1 LARTSLQCRECKK
14 EYETAFKYV
23 CDDCFGPLDVKY
35 DFPTLTK
42 DTFSNREQTYWRY
55 FELLP
60 IENKSNIVS
69 IGAGMTPLTKAENL
83 GKKLGLN
90 NLYIK
95 NDSVNPTFSFKDRPA
110 GVAISKAKE
119 LGLTAVG
126 CASTGNLASATA
138 AHAAAAGLPCHV
150 FAPSNIEM
158 AKIAQALSYGANYIA
173 VDGTYDDANRIA
185 AQIGDSTGNLASATA
200 AHAAAAGLPCHVF
213 APSNIEMAKIAQA
226 LSYGANYIAVDG
238 TYDDANRIAAQIGD
252 SKGIGVVNINMR
264 SHYVEGSKTF
274 SYEVAEQLDWQV
286 PDQLIVPVGSG
297 AMLNAICKG
306 FEELQTVSLLDDV
319 SNMHMIAAQPH
330 GCAPIVD
337 AFKKNT
343 KEVIPVENPDT
354 VAKSLAI
361 GDPGDGRYVL
371 KRLEQY
377 NGFAEECNN
386 QEILDAILLL
396 AQTEGIFTEP
406 AGGVSIS
413 ILQKMV
419 EQGKIDKNDKVVCYV
434 TGNGLKATESI
445 MQVLSKPTVYKPN
458 INEISAV
465 VQ

>member
-1 LARTSLQCRECKK
+1 MSRTHLQCRECKK
-14 EYETAFKYV
+14 IYDTAFKYI

-35 DFPTLTK
+35 NFPSITK
-42 DTFSNREQTYWRY
+42 ETFANRENTYWRY

-60 IENKSNIVS
+60 IEDKSNIVS
-69 IGAGMTPLTKAENL
+69 INAGMTPLIKANAL
-83 GKKLGLN
+83 GEKLGLK

-119 LGLTAVG
+119 FGLSSVG

-138 AHAAAAGLPCHV
+138 AHAAKGGFPCHV

-158 AKIAQALSYGANYIA
+158 AKIAQALSYGANY
-173 VDGTYDDANRIA
+173 V
-185 AQIGDSTGNLASATA
+185 
-200 AHAAAAGLPCHVF
+200 
-213 APSNIEMAKIAQA
+213 
-226 LSYGANYIAVDG
+226 AVDG

-252 SKGIGVVNINMR
+252 SKGIGIVNINMR
-264 SHYVEGSKTF
+264 SHYVEGSKTLA
-274 SYEVAEQLDWQV
+274 YEVAEQLDWNV

-306 FEELQTVSLLDDV
+306 FEELQQVSLLDNV

-337 AFKKNT
+337 AFKSKST
-343 KEVIPVENPDT
+343 EVIPVENPDT

-371 KRLEQY
+371 KRLAQY

-386 QEILDAILLL
+386 KEILDAIVLL
-396 AQTEGIFTEP
+396 AKTEGIFTEP
-406 AGGVSIS
+406 AGGVSVS
-413 ILQKMV
+413 VLQKMV
-419 EQGKIDKNDKVVCYV
+419 EQKKIDKNDTVVCYI

-445 MQVLSKPTVYKPN
+445 MEVLKKPEIHKAN
-458 INEISAV
+458 ISEVSAV
-465 VQ
+465 VN

>member
-1 LARTSLQCRECKK
+1 MILARTSLQCRECKK
-14 EYETAFKYV
+14 EYESTFKYI

-35 DFPTLTK
+35 DFPKVTK
-42 DTFSNREQTYWRY
+42 DTFSNREHTYWRY

-69 IGAGMTPLTKAENL
+69 IGAGMTPLSKAERL
-83 GKKLGLN
+83 GEKLGLK

-119 LGLTAVG
+119 FGLTAVG

-138 AHAAAAGLPCHV
+138 AHAAKGGFACHV
-150 FAPSNIEM
+150 FAPS
-158 AKIAQALSYGANYIA
+158 
-173 VDGTYDDANRIA
+173 D
-185 AQIGDSTGNLASATA
+185 
-200 AHAAAAGLPCHVF
+200 
-213 APSNIEMAKIAQA
+213 IEMAKIAQA

-252 SKGIGVVNINMR
+252 SKGIGIVNINMR
-264 SHYVEGSKTF
+264 SHYVEGSKTLAF
-274 SYEVAEQLDWQV
+274 EVAEQLDWQV

-306 FEELQTVSLLDDV
+306 FEELQEISLLNNVD
-319 SNMHMIAAQPH
+319 NMHMIAAQPH

-337 AFKKNT
+337 AFKKNS
-343 KEVIPVENPDT
+343 KEVIPVEHPET

-371 KRLEQY
+371 KRLKQY
-377 NGFAEECNN
+377 NGFAEECND
-386 QEILDAILLL
+386 QEILDAIILL
-396 AQTEGIFTEP
+396 AKTEGIFTEP
-406 AGGVSIS
+406 AGGVSLAV
-413 ILQKMV
+413 LQKMI
-419 EQGKIDKNDKVVCYV
+419 EQGKIDKNDKVVCYI

-445 MQVLSKPTVYKPN
+445 MSVLQKPKTMKAD
-458 INEISAV
+458 IAEISAV
-465 VQ
+465 VN